1 MAIAVVG
8 MLDERE
14 QGLGIIKEEIEK
26 RGHETILVDISMGT
40 GAIDFTLEPN
50 ISSHDLIKYR
60 GIALKQITGM
70 LKKERSQATA
80 IMSESLGKKLLEL
93 HSSNDLK
100 GVIAVGGATGTMIT
114 LPAMSLLPFGLPKL
128 LISSVAGHP
137 HFARELSEYY
147 GTRDIMV
154 LHSVVDT
161 VGVNAMVRR
170 LMRNGAGAVCGMAES
185 YEPLMN
191 ETKPAIAITEF
202 GHCEKGAH
210 YIRDLL
216 EREFS
221 ITSFHA
227 TGFGEKS
234 VVPLVNQG
242 LFEAFIDL
250 VPAGF
255 SEYLFGGVR
264 SAGPE
269 RLNAG
274 SDFDMPYIIAPGG
287 FDMLSCGNL
296 LSKDKSDPQR
306 VSQKLGERKLH
317 VMDSVRAEAKLT
329 ADEMKTL
336 AYEVAQQLNR
346 RKYKHMTKFLIPLKG
361 FSSLGTEG
369 GIFYDPDS
377 ERAFVESIKK
387 NLDPEIEIIEV
398 DTHINSPEFA
408 EVLVQVLR
416 RTMSKQ
422 FS

>member
-26 RGHETILVDISMGT
+26 RGHEAILIDISMGT
-40 GAIDFTLEPN
+40 GAIDFTLKPN

-70 LKKERSQATA
+70 LKKERSQATS

-93 HSSNDLK
+93 HGSNELK

-147 GTRDIMV
+147 GIRDIMV

-202 GHCEKGAH
+202 GHCEKEAH

-264 SAGPE
+264 NAGPE

-274 SDFDMPYIIAPGG
+274 SDLDKPYIIAPGG
-287 FDMLSCGNL
+287 FDMIGWGSVER
-296 LSKDKSDPQR
+296 KDKGDPKR
-306 VSQKLGERKLH
+306 VLRKPAERKLH
-317 VMDSVRAEAKLT
+317 IMDSVRVEARLI
-329 ADEMKTL
+329 ADEMKRL
-336 AYEVAQQLNR
+336 AYEVAQQLSR
-346 RKYKHMTKFLIPLKG
+346 RKYKRMIKFLIPLKG

-369 GIFYDPDS
+369 GIFHDPDS
-377 ERAFVESIKK
+377 DRVFIESIKE

-408 EVLVQVLR
+408 EVVVRVLR

-422 FS
+422 CS